1 MTANSQPAN
10 KGRRPSRLRRR
21 RLRALGR
28 FLSGWLPR
36 TLLWQTFLLVALLLT
51 LALAAWSQIFRYFE
65 EPPRARD
72 LAQMVVSVVNLTR
85 TALINADAGRRSE
98 LLIELAALEGIR
110 VYPAELTDE
119 IQPLQDTR
127 PMRLLVAEVR
137 RSLGEHTR
145 FGSRW
150 KTLDGFW
157 ISFRLDP
164 DDRDEYW
171 AMLPPDRLA
180 KPHALEWLSWG
191 GAALLVALLG
201 AYLIVSRIGA
211 PLRQLAKAARMVGSG
226 QTPSPLAESGPQ
238 EISVVARAFNQMAGD
253 LARMDADRALI
264 LAGVSHDL
272 RTPLARL
279 RLGVEM
285 SGAPDDEVTAMVTDI
300 EEMDRIIGQ
309 FLDFGR
315 GAPQE
320 PLQLVDLPDFVAEL
334 AEPYRL
340 RGARLTLS
348 LPPHLQVSIRT
359 VPLRRALANLID
371 NALRYAGENQP
382 LEVSVFEDEGLA
394 CIEVSDHGP
403 GIAPDQ
409 VERMRQPFT
418 RLESARSNTKGA
430 GLGLAIVERV
440 VRAHDGCLEL
450 LPREGGG
457 LRAVLRFPLTASS
470 SARVRMPAVTPGA
483 HHA

>member
-1 MTANSQPAN
+1 M
-10 KGRRPSRLRRR
+10 RRQL
-21 RLRALGR
+21 ALGR

-110 VYPAELTDE
+110 IYPAEATDE
-119 IQPLQDTR
+119 IRPLQDTR

-164 DDRDEYW
+164 EDLDEYW
-171 AMLPPDRLA
+171 AMLPQDRLA
-180 KPHALEWLSWG
+180 KPRALEWLSWG
-191 GAALLVALLG
+191 GAALVVALLG
-201 AYLIVSRIGA
+201 AFLIVSRIGA
-211 PLRQLAKAARMVGSG
+211 PLRQLARAARLVGGG

-238 EISVVARAFNQMAGD
+238 EIAVVARAFNQMAGD

-285 SGAPDDEVTAMVTDI
+285 SGAPEDEVMAMVSDI

-320 PLQLVDLPDFVAEL
+320 PIQSIDLPRFVAEL
-334 AEPYRL
+334 TEPYRL
-340 RGARLTLS
+340 RGVQLTMS
-348 LPPHLQVSIRT
+348 LPEHLEAQVRNL
-359 VPLRRALANLID
+359 PLRRALANLID
-371 NALRYAGENQP
+371 NALRYAGDNQP
-382 LEVSVFEDEGLA
+382 LDVSVFEDDGLA
-394 CIEVSDHGP
+394 CIEVADRGP
-403 GIAPDQ
+403 GIDPDQ

-440 VRAHDGCLEL
+440 VRAHDGRLDL
-450 LPREGGG
+450 LPRDGGG
-457 LRAVLRFPLTASS
+457 LRAILRLPLTASS
-470 SARVRMPAVTPGA
+470 SGRVRMPTVTPGA
-483 HHA
+483 RQA

>member
-1 MTANSQPAN
+1 VTDSE
-10 KGRRPSRLRRR
+10 RPPQTGAT
-21 RLRALGR
+21 RARTLP
-28 FLSGWLPR
+28 GWLPR

-65 EPPRARD
+65 EAPRARD

-85 TALINADAGRRSE
+85 TALINADSARRRE

-110 VYPAELTDE
+110 VYPAEASDE
-119 IQPLQDTR
+119 IQPLPDSR
-127 PMRLLVAEVR
+127 PMRLLIAEVR

-145 FGSRW
+145 FASRW

-171 AMLPPDRLA
+171 AMVPPDRIE

-191 GAALLVALLG
+191 GAALLAALLG

-211 PLRQLAKAARMVGSG
+211 PLRQMARAARVVGSG
-226 QTPSPLAESGPQ
+226 QTPQPLPESGPQ
-238 EISVVARAFNQMAGD
+238 EIAVVARAFNQMAGD
-253 LARMDADRALI
+253 LARTDADRALI

-285 SGAPDDEVTAMVTDI
+285 SGAPEDEVTAMVTDI

-320 PLQLVDLPDFVAEL
+320 PPQPVDLSALVADL

-340 RGARLTLS
+340 RGVALNLS
-348 LPPHLQVSIRT
+348 LPDRLEAPGRSLS
-359 VPLRRALANLID
+359 LRRALANLID
-371 NALRYAGENQP
+371 NALRYAGEDKP
-382 LEVSVFEDEGLA
+382 LDVSLFEEAGAA
-394 CIEVSDHGP
+394 CIEVADRGP
-403 GIAPDQ
+403 GIPEGE
-409 VERMRQPFT
+409 VERMRHPFT
-418 RLESARSNTKGA
+418 RLEGARSNTKGA

-440 VRAHDGCLEL
+440 IRAHEGRLDL

-457 LRAVLRFPLTASS
+457 LRAILRIPLTSS
-470 SARVRMPAVTPGA
+470 SSSRVRMPAVTAGA
-483 HHA
+483 HRA